1 MDPGAGQRET
11 TPAATAPGA
20 KKRSV
25 EGRIGIALA
34 IVVAATVCGWISV
47 SGPAQGVV
55 TLLGIVTAV
64 TLVGVVGLPRWSE
77 RLWPMLVLAFVAIG
91 TALIAGSVAMSPY
104 GVIAILLAVTV
115 FPVYAV
121 TAWAH
126 LGTWAQDR
134 PPPPP
139 LGRRTVALALVSGAM
154 FAATGLGFM
163 ALLAGPSKVVTDG
176 QLVTVSI
183 GERCRVSTNDA
194 LQVTSATCP
203 DSRWTIDGQTYRGT
217 VHIGAGELDFAVDRS
232 GEADLVF
239 RNRTIEA
246 YAIPGNDDAY
256 TAGSVGNINGGDVFA
271 VVPWWFTFATPLLIV
286 VLIIRAIV
294 RAIRR
299 RASPSAS

>member
-1 MDPGAGQRET
+1 
-11 TPAATAPGA
+11 
-20 KKRSV
+20 
-25 EGRIGIALA
+25 
-34 IVVAATVCGWISV
+34 
-47 SGPAQGVV
+47 
-55 TLLGIVTAV
+55 
-64 TLVGVVGLPRWSE
+64 
-77 RLWPMLVLAFVAIG
+77 
-91 TALIAGSVAMSPY
+91 IAGSVAMSPY

-203 DSRWTIDGQTYRGT
+203 DSRWTID
-217 VHIGAGELDFAVDRS
+217 
-232 GEADLVF
+232 
-239 RNRTIEA
+239 
-246 YAIPGNDDAY
+246 
-256 TAGSVGNINGGDVFA
+256 
-271 VVPWWFTFATPLLIV
+271 
-286 VLIIRAIV
+286 
-294 RAIRR
+294 
-299 RASPSAS
+299 